1 MRLLLKNIRGLVGAY
16 QDPPPFL
23 AGRDMRH
30 FPVLEDAW
38 LAVEDGRVVD
48 FGSMSD
54 FPGIADWSGL
64 EILDCDGRYVLPAWC
79 DGHTHLV
86 YAGHRAHELQ
96 SRLEGLTYAEIAAR
110 GGGIL
115 HSAERL
121 EATSEADLLASAWAR
136 LEHAM
141 RDGIGAMEVKT
152 GYGLS
157 VAGELKSLAVIRSL
171 RERAPIP
178 IRTTLLGLHAV
189 PRGYRDAAHWTQEA
203 IEVLLPQ
210 ALDMGG
216 VDYVDAFCE
225 AGYFGLE
232 EVAAWTEA
240 AQARGIRSKWHVNQ
254 FQRLGGVARAAQLSA
269 RSVDHLEI
277 CEREDIEALQRTV
290 HSAEGPTFPVVLP
303 NCSHFLSIPYAPA
316 RAMVDAG
323 LPVVIATDHNPGSAP
338 SGSMTRAVQR
348 AIVTQRLLPLEAIA
362 AATLNGAAAM
372 DLAHEVGTLSPQR
385 LANFI
390 LTHPLDGLIDIGYR
404 FDENPVAAVYIRG
417 RRLESL

>member
-16 QDPPPFL
+16 ENAPGFL
-23 AGRDMRH
+23 AGKDMRE
-30 FPVLEDAW
+30 FPVLTDAW

-48 FGSMSD
+48 FGSMTE

-86 YAGHRAHELQ
+86 YAGNRAHEFQ
-96 SRLEGLTYAEIAAR
+96 SRLEGRTYAEIAAS

-115 HSAERL
+115 HSAELL
-121 EATSEADLLASAWAR
+121 EATPEEELCEAAWRR
-136 LEHAM
+136 LEQAM
-141 RDGIGAMEVKT
+141 RDGVGAMEVKT

-157 VAGELKSLAVIRSL
+157 VAGELKSLAVIHWL
-171 RERAPIP
+171 RDRAPIP

-189 PRGYRDAAHWTQEA
+189 PRGYRDASHWTQEA
-203 IEVLLPQ
+203 VAKLLPQ
-210 ALDMGG
+210 ASAMGSL
-216 VDYVDAFCE
+216 DYVDAFCE
-225 AGYFGLE
+225 VGYFGLE
-232 EVAAWTEA
+232 EVGAWTEA
-240 AQARGIRSKWHVNQ
+240 ARSLGIRSKWHVNQ
-254 FQRLGGVARAAQLSA
+254 FNRMGGVARAVELGA

-277 CEREDIEALQRTV
+277 CHDEDIQALQR
-290 HSAEGPTFPVVLP
+290 SLDAPKGPTFPVVLP

-316 RAMVDAG
+316 REMVDAG

-385 LANFI
+385 WANFLI
-390 LTHPLDGLIDIGYR
+390 TQPLEGLIEIGYR
-404 FDENPVAAVYIRG
+404 FDENPIAAVYIRG
-417 RRLESL
+417 RRVESV